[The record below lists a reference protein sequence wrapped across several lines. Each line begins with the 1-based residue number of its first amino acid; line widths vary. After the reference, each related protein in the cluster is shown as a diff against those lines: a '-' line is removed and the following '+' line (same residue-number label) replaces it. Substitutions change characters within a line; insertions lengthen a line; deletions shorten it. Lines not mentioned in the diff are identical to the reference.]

1 MIQKK
6 KMLISYVDSNVDIIQ
21 DMSKYQCLN
30 RASPENQFL
39 TTRLQ
44 YRTLKYLC
52 AICSILL
59 KLFRKHSLPTNYKI
73 MYTGEPLNCYQRS
86 DLFTELTKK
95 IVKHSYIL
103 GKHFMKIDSDDLRW
117 KEEFDETIY
126 LMHKVNHSL
135 WNYVLNYH
143 LQKCKDL
150 CYCTFVE

>member
-1 MIQKK
+1 MDFARVHSCVVCPRKHNVSMIQKK
-6 KMLISYVDSNVDIIQ
+6 KMLISYVDSNIDIIQ

-59 KLFRKHSLPTNYKI
+59 KLFRKHSVPTNYKI
-73 MYTGEPLNCYQRS
+73 MYTGGPLNCYQRS

-95 IVKHSYIL
+95 IVKT
-103 GKHFMKIDSDDLRW
+103 F
-117 KEEFDETIY
+117 IY
-126 LMHKVNHSL
+126 SR
-135 WNYVLNYH
+135 
-143 LQKCKDL
+143 
-150 CYCTFVE
+150 